1 MKHLFILL
9 LLVSCGRKTV
19 LIENNYD
26 DSRLQAY
33 ELIQDARLDA
43 LEMREILVA
52 GELSRINQTLTDI
65 QTEVSTG
72 TVSVLPI
79 CNSNEHLIKTNT
91 GFFAVYMV
99 SNNFGTFLGKLDN
112 DVLYQTT
119 DSVRARFTV
128 SGDTINCQI
137 N

>member
-9 LLVSCGRKTV
+9 LLVSCGKETT

-52 GELSRINQTLTDI
+52 GELSRINQTLTYI
-65 QTEVSTG
+65 QREVSTG
-72 TVSVLPI
+72 AVSVLPI

-112 DVLYQTT
+112 GVLYQTT

>member
-19 LIENNYD
+19 LVENNYD

-43 LEMREILVA
+43 LEMSEILVA
-52 GELSRINQTLTDI
+52 GKLSRINQTLTNI
-65 QTEVSTG
+65 QREVSTG
-72 TVSVLPI
+72 AVSVLPI

-119 DSVRARFTV
+119 DSIRARFIIN
-128 SGDTINCQI
+128 GDNINCQV